1 MTESSIK
8 CNSRRPRYGAVAAA
22 ACILILLALACFQGS
37 ATSVLAADFRADV
50 GLFSDFIRTPTK
62 QIGSAESPAVLR
74 SRLVSIQW
82 QLLPP
87 ADSRGTAEVQVPT
100 KLTLNLFED
109 ALFTAVLERLE
120 AGFAGLA
127 WIGRLDGIPG
137 SEVTLVYNEDSLS
150 GSVTFDNASFQI
162 RPMDESLYV
171 IREIDPSLF
180 RTAAGCSG
188 LVLTNEEEVFNL
200 VNQERAVNSLHALNC
215 DDRLVLAARNH
226 SEDMAEN
233 NYFSHT
239 SLDGR
244 VFSQRITNAGY
255 IWNSAGENIAAGYS
269 TPQAVMTGWMNSSG
283 HRANILDSTFCDLGV
298 GYAYGASTTYGD
310 YWTQDFGRQAG
321 VSSCGDTVPPPPPP
335 PEDPVV
341 SGAISTATGTPIEGV
356 LVTFSNNG
364 GTATTDSSG
373 LYSQTVPYNW
383 SGTVTPSK
391 DGYTFDPVELTF
403 QNLTSDRSGQN
414 FEALPLQSETIRLL
428 MILSQ
433 LLLCE

>member
-8 CNSRRPRYGAVAAA
+8 CNSRRPRYGTTAA

-37 ATSVLAADFRADV
+37 ATSVLATDFRADI
-50 GLFSDFIRTPTK
+50 GLFSDSIRTPTK
-62 QIGSAESPAVLR
+62 QIGSADSPAVLR

-82 QLLPP
+82 QLLSR
-87 ADSRGTAEVQVPT
+87 ADGLGTADVQPPT
-100 KLTLNLFED
+100 KLTLNLFGD
-109 ALFTAVLERLE
+109 TLFTAVLERLE

-180 RTAAGCSG
+180 RTPAGCSG
-188 LVLTNEEEVFNL
+188 LVLTNEEAVFDL
-200 VNQERAVNSLHALNC
+200 VNQERAVNGLHALNC

-226 SEDMAEN
+226 SEDMVEN

-244 VFSQRITNAGY
+244 QFFTRITNAGY
-255 IWNSAGENIAAGYS
+255 LWSNAGENIAAGYG
-269 TPQAVMTGWMNSSG
+269 TPQAVMNGWMNSSG

-310 YWTQDFGRQAG
+310 YWTQDFGRLVD
-321 VSSCGDTVPPPPPP
+321 VSSCGDTTPPPPD
-335 PEDPVV
+335 DPVV

-364 GTATTDSSG
+364 GTATTDVTG
-373 LYSQTVPYNW
+373 FYGRTIPYNW
-383 SGTVTPSK
+383 SGAVTPSK

-403 QNLTSDRSGQN
+403 ENLTSDRSDQN
-414 FEALPLQSETIRLL
+414 FQALPLQSETMRLL
-428 MILSQ
+428 MILFQ
-433 LLLCE
+433 ILLFE

>member
-1 MTESSIK
+1 MTELSIK
-8 CNSRRPRYGAVAAA
+8 YNSRRPRYGTAA

-37 ATSVLAADFRADV
+37 ATSVLAADFRADI
-50 GLFSDFIRTPTK
+50 GLFSDSIRTPTK
-62 QIGSAESPAVLR
+62 QIGSAGSPAVLR
-74 SRLVSIQW
+74 SRLVSIQR

-87 ADSRGTAEVQVPT
+87 TDSRGSADVQVPT

-109 ALFTAVLERLE
+109 TVLTAVLERLE

-150 GSVTFDNASFQI
+150 GSVTFDSASYQI
-162 RPMDESLYV
+162 RPLDESLYV

-200 VNQERAVNSLHALNC
+200 VNQERAVNGLHALNC

-226 SEDMAEN
+226 SQDMAEN

-283 HRANILDSTFCDLGV
+283 HRANILGSTFCDLGV
-298 GYAYGASTTYGD
+298 GYAYGASSAYGS

-321 VSSCGDTVPPPPPP
+321 VSSCGDTTPPPPPP
-335 PEDPVV
+335 PPDDPVV

-356 LVTFSNNG
+356 LLTFSNNG

-373 LYSQTVPYNW
+373 FYSRTVPYNW

-414 FEALPLQSETIRLL
+414 FEALPLQSETIRQLIILYQVLL
-428 MILSQ
+428 F
-433 LLLCE
+433 E